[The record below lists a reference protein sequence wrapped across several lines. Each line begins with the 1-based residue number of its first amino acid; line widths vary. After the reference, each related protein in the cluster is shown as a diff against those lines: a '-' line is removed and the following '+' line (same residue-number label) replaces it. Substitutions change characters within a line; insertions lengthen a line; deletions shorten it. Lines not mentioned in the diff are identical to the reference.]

1 MSRVLLVE
9 DELALAE
16 AMRYGLEREGF
27 SCDVLTDGDRVVEYV
42 RSRQPD
48 VLLLDIMLPG
58 MNGLD
63 VCRAVRRIAPTPIIM
78 VTAKDAEA
86 DKVLGLELG
95 ADDYVTKPFSMREL
109 TARVR
114 AVLRRSGETETES
127 HATHLGAE
135 PVELDT
141 ERHEVRVRGE
151 PMELPPKEFMLL
163 EALLRRSGKLVTR
176 DALIA
181 RVWGEDYYGDT
192 RTLDVHVKR
201 LRAKIEHDPHTP
213 RHLRTVRGLGYRF
226 EP

>member
-1 MSRVLLVE
+1 ME
-9 DELALAE
+9 DELALAD

-27 SCDVLTDGDRVVEYV
+27 SCDVLADGDRVVEYV

-127 HATHLGAE
+127 HATHLDAG
-135 PVELDT
+135 PVQLDT

-201 LRAKIEHDPHTP
+201 LRTKIEHDPHRP